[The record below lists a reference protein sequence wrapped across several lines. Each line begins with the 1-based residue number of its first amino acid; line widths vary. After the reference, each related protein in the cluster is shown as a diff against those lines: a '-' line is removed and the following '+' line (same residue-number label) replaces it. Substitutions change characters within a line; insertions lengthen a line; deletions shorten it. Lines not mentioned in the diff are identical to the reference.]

1 MKFPPHAKKL
11 LWDVD
16 TKKIG
21 PRHQK
26 FVITRL
32 ADKGNWSDFLWLK
45 KTFGVKTVKQVV
57 IHSRNVSAKTKNFWK
72 VLCDKYYFE

>member
-1 MKFPPHAKKL
+1 MQLTKHAKKL

-16 TKKIG
+16 AKKIG
-21 PRHQK
+21 PRHQS

-32 ADKGNWSDFLWLK
+32 ADKGGWSDFLWLK
-45 KTFGVKTVKQVV
+45 KIFGVKKVKQAV

-72 VLCDKYYFE
+72 VLF

>member
-1 MKFPPHAKKL
+1 MKLPRHAKKL

-21 PRHQK
+21 PRHQN

-32 ADKGNWSDFLWLK
+32 ADKGGWLDFLWLK
-45 KTFGVKTVKQVV
+45 KTFGVKKVKQAV
-57 IHSRNVSAKTKNFWK
+57 IHSHNVSVKTKNF
-72 VLCDKYYFE
+72 